1 MTDNKTNFVGVVP
14 EYYEKYLVPLHFES
28 YAADFV
34 TRVNVPAGGQVLEMA
49 AGTGVVTRKLR
60 DKLDESINI
69 IATDLN
75 EPMLEQA
82 QAKFNSD
89 ENITFQAADA
99 MSLPFEDNQF
109 DAVVCQFG
117 LMFFPDR
124 LESFKEVIR
133 VLKPNGH
140 YLFSVWDKLEYNELV
155 HFVHEAINELFP
167 DDPITF
173 YETPFHLH
181 RIDPIR
187 DDVLSAGF
195 KNLDVSVLQKLSKAS
210 SISQISKGMVIGNP
224 IRFEIEE
231 KDGPTVEEVAQH
243 VEQALLAKFGDGE
256 ITGQR
261 RAIVYN
267 AHLT

>member
-1 MTDNKTNFVGVVP
+1 MADNKTNFVGVVP
-14 EYYEKYLVPLHFES
+14 KYYDKYLVPLHFDS
-28 YAADFV
+28 YAEDVV
-34 TRVNVPAGGQVLEMA
+34 TRLNVPHGGQVLELA

-60 DKLDESINI
+60 DRLDTSIHI
-69 IATDLN
+69 VATDLN

-82 QAKFNSD
+82 QAKFKSD
-89 ENITFQAADA
+89 ENIAFQQADA

-124 LESFKEVIR
+124 TESFKEVIR
-133 VLKPNGH
+133 VLKPKGH
-140 YLFSVWDKLEYNELV
+140 YLFSVWDALEQNELV
-155 HFVHEAINELFP
+155 HFVHEKINELYP
-167 DDPITF
+167 DDPIKF

-187 DDVLSAGF
+187 DDVLGAGF
-195 KNLDVSVLQKLSKAS
+195 KNLDISVLQMLSTAS
-210 SISQISKGMVIGNP
+210 SISQISNGMVIGNP

-231 KDGPTVEEVAQH
+231 KVGPSVEEVAKH
-243 VEQALLAKFGDGE
+243 VEQALQAKFGDGE

-267 AHLT
+267 AQLI